1 MSATSISVIR
11 APERLH
17 EFLLQHAAARPG
29 HAAVIERDADGEL
42 HTTTYGQLRERAE
55 AYAEALAGLG
65 IDIGQRVVVDSDT
78 SASAIA
84 MLIACSM
91 RGLTYI
97 PVSPETPT
105 PRVRSVAAA
114 GGAVLHLQ
122 PLHGQREELSPE
134 LGTGRFGPDS
144 LHVSRRPAV
153 AVTGRT
159 AATPTD
165 PAYIVFTSGTTGR
178 PKGVVMSHRAVLSFF
193 RGMLAH
199 DIVGPDDRVATTSP
213 LQFDF
218 SLLDVGLALGSGAT
232 VLPVPRAFLRWPRRF
247 LTFLAE
253 TGATQV
259 NGVPSIWRPAL
270 RHEPD
275 QLASLHKLRGVL
287 YSGEPFPLPELRQLR
302 KLRSGLRIVN
312 CYGSTESIACSF
324 TDVPDPVPDSGGGVP
339 IGPAHPGAE
348 LLLLDEDRRPV
359 LGADVVGE
367 LYLRSPA
374 LFSGYWD
381 DPVTTAE
388 VLVPDPVEPRTGQ
401 LVYRTGDLAVRG
413 EDGLF
418 SYRSRADSQV
428 KIRGNRVELG
438 EVERRLLDLPG
449 VGAATVLVPPR
460 PDGEPMLCAFLAV
473 APEVALTEARISAFC
488 KETLPDYMIPSE
500 VHLLAEIPVTVNGK
514 VDKATLLEC
523 RTATRP

>member
-1 MSATSISVIR
+1 MTIVEIH
-11 APERLH
+11 APEMLH
-17 EFLLQHAAARPG
+17 EFLLQHAATRPG
-29 HAAVIERDADGEL
+29 APAVIEQSRTTSYGE
-42 HTTTYGQLRERAE
+42 LRERAE
-55 AYAEALAGLG
+55 AYAAALAGLG
-65 IDIGQRVVVDSDT
+65 LGIGHRVVVDADT
-78 SASAIA
+78 SAPAIA

-105 PRVRSVAAA
+105 PRVLSVAAA
-114 GGAVLHLQ
+114 AGAVLHLQ
-122 PLHGQREELSPE
+122 TTEGERTGLPPE
-134 LGTGRFGPDS
+134 LGAGRFGPDS
-144 LHVSRRPAV
+144 LEVTHLPAI
-153 AVTGRT
+153 APTGRT
-159 AATPTD
+159 ACTPVD

-199 DIVGPDDRVATTSP
+199 RIVGPDDRVATTSP

-218 SLLDVGLALGSGAT
+218 SLLDIGLALGSGAA
-232 VLPVPRAFLRWPRRF
+232 VLPVPRPFLRWPRRF
-247 LTFLAE
+247 LSFLAA

-259 NGVPSIWRPAL
+259 NGVPSIWRPVL

-275 QLASLHKLRGVL
+275 QLGTLTALRGVL

-302 KLRSGLRIVN
+302 KLRPGLRIVN

-324 TDVPDPVPDSGGGVP
+324 TDVPDPVPDSGDGVP

-348 LLLLDEDRRPV
+348 LLLLGEDGRPV
-359 LGADVVGE
+359 SGAGVLGE

-381 DPVTTAE
+381 DPATTGR
-388 VLVPDPVEPRTGQ
+388 VLVPDPVEPRSGQ
-401 LVYRTGDLAVRG
+401 LVYRTGDLATRG
-413 EDGLF
+413 GDGLF
-418 SYRSRADSQV
+418 YYSCRADSQV

-449 VGAATVLVPPR
+449 VGAATVLAPPR
-460 PDGEPMLCAFLAV
+460 PDGEPVLCAFLAV
-473 APEVALTEARISAFC
+473 AAEAGLTEARVSAFC

-500 VHLLAEIPVTVNGK
+500 VRLLGELPVTVNGK
-514 VDKATLLEC
+514 VDKAALLAGRE
-523 RTATRP
+523 